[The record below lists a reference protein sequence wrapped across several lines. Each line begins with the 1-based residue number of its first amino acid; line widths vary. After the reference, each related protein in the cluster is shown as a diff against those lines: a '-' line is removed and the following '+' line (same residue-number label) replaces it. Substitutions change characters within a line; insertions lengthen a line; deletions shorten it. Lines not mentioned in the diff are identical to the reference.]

1 MDLYIRLLAM
11 RLLMRRLTSITART
25 AMRSLLS
32 MHLAI
37 HWDSVDIMQVF
48 CSRLINNLG
57 ASRIQAVRS
66 GGAHSIFLVKNMKSV
81 TAFCTDRL

>member
-48 CSRLINNLG
+48 CSRLIN
-57 ASRIQAVRS
+57 
-66 GGAHSIFLVKNMKSV
+66 K
-81 TAFCTDRL
+81 